1 MNDLQSESQKIQSN
15 FAGDKTNFTKNV
27 NEAYNYKK

>member
-15 FAGDKTNFTKNV
+15 FAEDKTNLTKNT
-27 NEAYNYKK
+27 NESYNYKK